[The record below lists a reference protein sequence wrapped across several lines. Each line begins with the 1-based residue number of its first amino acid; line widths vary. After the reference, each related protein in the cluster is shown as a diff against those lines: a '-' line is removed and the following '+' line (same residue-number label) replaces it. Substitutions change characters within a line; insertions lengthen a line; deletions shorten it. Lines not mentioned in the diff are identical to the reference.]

1 MRLPRE
7 AFLGT
12 SAWYFMLVNWFKVP
26 FSSKMLSLITYES
39 LKLNLTLAP
48 LVVIGA
54 LLGVRLV
61 KHVPEK
67 AFNLIVQILAAVGAI
82 YLILQPWLPKWVA

>member
-1 MRLPRE
+1 MRLPRI

-12 SAWYFMLVNWFKVP
+12 SAWYFMLLNWFKVP
-26 FSSKMLSLITYES
+26 FSSGMSLITPES

-48 LVVIGA
+48 LVIVGA
-54 LLGVRLV
+54 LVGVRLV

-82 YLILQPWLPKWVA
+82 DLILQPWLSK